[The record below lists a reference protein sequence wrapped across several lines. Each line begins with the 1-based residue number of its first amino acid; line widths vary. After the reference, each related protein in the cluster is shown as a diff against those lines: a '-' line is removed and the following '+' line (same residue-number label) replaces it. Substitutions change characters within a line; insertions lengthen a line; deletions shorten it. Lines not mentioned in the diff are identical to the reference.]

1 MMDFRPGRIAALAS
15 LMLIALPGLAE
26 ARVVSYA
33 PLTGRIATPAVQKRT
48 NRHALLIEQTGVQTF
63 IGGVPT
69 CLSCGWASPSR
80 LVLHDSS
87 GLEEPRDVT
96 PGGADAGFDFAAA
109 REDAGH
115 PPVLLAHTAASL
127 SAGENP
133 IGQYR
138 FLFSADGGATWSVI
152 PLPASNANLPWSVD
166 VGGPFV
172 RARGSAVRVG
182 TAETPFLLAL
192 YEPNTQQIGL
202 PNAIGLWDVSAN
214 GGVRRRTFF
223 STDSTVIGM
232 DAEGRRALV
241 TGTPVPP
248 PGPNGGP
255 PATPGLYAVYA
266 DGGAQALCDLPSN
279 MMFRDGWI
287 TPDGRAYVEADT
299 YEPSGTRHAVLLAA
313 NGVRSEVASALNPNT
328 TDLFAVPT
336 ADFSGAW
343 ILQRGTGPTVLS
355 LHTSAAGLVEAWR
368 DVTRPEVEALHAGA
382 SGQRLLVQVHR
393 PRPQVDQRVFK
404 DPALAVWEVGQ
415 RAPASYDELFLNEQT
430 MKAFVHVDPDTV
442 SQGEPFLF
450 DSGSP
455 SLVFAPPGPSGASGG
470 ADVIQEWGVV
480 RGSLKQRLVIPAT
493 ARANGING
501 SRWRTDLVLRNPDSS
516 PVAVAVRFLPN
527 PGAASA
533 VPDASVTLAGN
544 AIVTE
549 SDVLA
554 SLFQLESGSGALLLT
569 PENGRSIEATS
580 RTYTSA
586 PAGTYGMSVGAVD
599 VFAGIGAGFPVSFAA
614 GLLGAGFRTNIL
626 ATDVSGRGSQAAV
639 VLSADTADPSAG
651 SRVLAAP
658 SWGQAQINDLGAAL
672 GAPPWRTGSL
682 LITPQSGE
690 TVVGVIAI
698 DGATNDP
705 TYFAPDLPATVVRT
719 IPAIV
724 HTDGAHGAA
733 YRSDLFLFNPA
744 DGVRTVRLLVK
755 NWSTNETEQTLSLT
769 LLPRESKTIRDA
781 LLTAFGRTGVA
792 RLRFQTDGSADVS
805 GGVRVTSRTWTAGPS
820 GGSYGLLIPALNAFQ
835 SAGGGESLEIL
846 LPAGGSGFRTNLALV
861 ELTSSFVSGTPVA
874 VRVEVFDEHG
884 TLRDHFETPLPIA
897 GGVQIDDLF
906 HGRGLGDGP
915 SAGVIRI
922 SPASGLV
929 AAYASVIDNGTNDP
943 MYVAAQLAAK
953 D

>member
-1 MMDFRPGRIAALAS
+1 MTSFRPGRIAALAS
-15 LMLIALPGLAE
+15 LMLIALSRPAE

-48 NRHALLIEQTGVQTF
+48 NRYALLIEQTGAF
-63 IGGVPT
+63 PLSGVPT

-96 PGGADAGFDFAAA
+96 PGGADAGFDFAAL

-115 PPVLLAHTAASL
+115 PTILLAHSTASL
-127 SAGENP
+127 TAGENP
-133 IGQYR
+133 TGQFR
-138 FLFSADGGATWSVI
+138 FLFSADGGATWSVL
-152 PLPASNANLPWSVD
+152 PLPASSVSLSWSVD

-182 TAETPFLLAL
+182 TSETPFVLAL
-192 YEPNTQQIGL
+192 YEQDTQR
-202 PNAIGLWDVSAN
+202 IGLWDISAN
-214 GGVRRRTFF
+214 GSASRRAFF
-223 STDSTVIGM
+223 SSGSSFLGTDL
-232 DAEGRRALV
+232 EGRRALL
-241 TGTPVPP
+241 TGTPISSQGAG
-248 PGPNGGP
+248 PGGGS
-255 PATPGLYAVYA
+255 AAPGLYVVNA
-266 DGGAQALCDLPSN
+266 DGNSQMLSDIPANSQ
-279 MMFRDGWI
+279 FVDGWI
-287 TPDGRAYVEADT
+287 TPDGRAYVDIST
-299 YEPSGTRHAVLLAA
+299 YTSTGTRRAILLAG
-313 NGVRSEVASALNPNT
+313 GVGGEIASTTSTNL

-336 ADFSGAW
+336 ADYSGAW

-355 LHTSAAGLVEAWR
+355 LHTPAAGLVEAWH

-404 DPALAVWEVGQ
+404 DPALAVWKVGTH
-415 RAPASYDELFLNEQT
+415 APASYDELFLNEQSL
-430 MKAFVHVDPDTV
+430 KGFVHVDPDTIA
-442 SQGEPFLF
+442 QGEPFLF

-455 SLVFAPPGPSGASGG
+455 SLVFFGPSGGPSGAGGG

-493 ARANGING
+493 ARTNGLNG
-501 SRWRTDLVLRNPDSS
+501 SRWRTDLVLRNPDPS

-527 PGAASA
+527 PDTAST

-544 AIVTE
+544 AVVTK

-569 PENGRSIEATS
+569 PESGRSIDATS

-614 GLLGAGFRTNIL
+614 GLLGDGFRTNVL
-626 ATDVSGRGSQAAV
+626 ATDVGGRGAQASLA
-639 VLSADTADPSAG
+639 LSADTANPSAG
-651 SRVLAAP
+651 TGVIAP
-658 SWGQAQINDLGAAL
+658 PAWGQAQVNDLAFAL
-672 GAPPWRTGSL
+672 GAPFWKTGSL
-682 LITPQSGE
+682 LVTPQSGE

-705 TYFAPDLPATVVRT
+705 TYFAPDIPATVVRT
-719 IPAIV
+719 VPAIV

-733 YRSDLFLFNPA
+733 FRTDLFLFNPA
-744 DGVRTVRLLVK
+744 NGVRTLRLLVK
-755 NWSTNETEQTLSLT
+755 SWSTSEAEQTLVLT
-769 LLPRESKTIRDA
+769 LLPGESKTIHDA
-781 LLTAFGRTGVA
+781 LSTAFGRTGVA
-792 RLRFQTDGSADVS
+792 RLRFQTDGGTTDAS
-805 GGVRVTSRTWTAGPS
+805 GGVRVTSRTYTAGPN

-861 ELTSSFVSGTPVA
+861 ELTSSFVSGGTPVA

-884 TLRDHFETPLPIA
+884 DLLDHFETPLPIA

-915 SAGVIRI
+915 PAGVIRI
-922 SPASGLV
+922 SPAGGLV
-929 AAYASVIDNGTNDP
+929 AAYASVIDNGTNDQ

>member
-1 MMDFRPGRIAALAS
+1 MMAFRPGRIAALVS
-15 LMLIALPGLAE
+15 LMLIALSGLAE

-48 NRHALLIEQTGVQTF
+48 NRHALLIEQTGALAVA
-63 IGGVPT
+63 GVPI
-69 CLSCGWASPSR
+69 CLSCVWAAPAR
-80 LVLHDSS
+80 LVLHNSA

-96 PGGADAGFDFAAA
+96 PGGVDAGISVAAA
-109 REDAGH
+109 REEAGH

-133 IGQYR
+133 TGQDR
-138 FLFSADGGATWSVI
+138 FLFSPDGGATWSVL
-152 PLPASNANLPWSVD
+152 PLPASGATFSWSAD
-166 VGGPFV
+166 TGGPFV
-172 RARGSAVRVG
+172 RARGSAIRVG
-182 TAETPFLLAL
+182 TAESPFLLAL
-192 YEPNTQQIGL
+192 FEEDTGH
-202 PNAIGLWDVSAN
+202 IGLWDVSAN
-214 GGVRRRTFF
+214 GSVKRRAFF
-223 STDSTVIGM
+223 SGDSGVIGM
-232 DAEGRRALV
+232 DVEGRRALV
-241 TGTPVPP
+241 TGTPVFAS
-248 PGPNGGP
+248 GQG
-255 PATPGLYAVYA
+255 AKPGLYVVNA
-266 DGGAQALCDLPSN
+266 DGNLQMLSDIPANSW
-279 MMFRDGWI
+279 FSDGWI

-299 YEPSGTRHAVLLAA
+299 SGTRHAVFLAA
-313 NGVRSEVASALNPNT
+313 SGGRLEIASTLSTNQP
-328 TDLFAVPT
+328 DLFAVPT

-343 ILQRGTGPTVLS
+343 VLQRGTGPTVLS
-355 LHTSAAGLVEAWR
+355 LHTPAAGLVEAWR

-404 DPALAVWEVGQ
+404 DPAIAVWEVGTP
-415 RAPASYDELFLNEQT
+415 APASYDELFLNEQT
-430 MKAFVHVDPDTV
+430 MKAFVHVDPDTIG
-442 SQGEPFLF
+442 SGEPFLF

-455 SLVFAPPGPSGASGG
+455 SFLHPPAGPSGGG

-493 ARANGING
+493 ARTNGING
-501 SRWRTDLVLRNPDSS
+501 SRWRTDLVLRNPDPS

-639 VLSADTADPSAG
+639 VLSTDTADPSASSG
-651 SRVLAAP
+651 VLAAP

-672 GAPPWRTGSL
+672 GAPPWKTGSL
-682 LITPQSGE
+682 LVTPQSGE
-690 TVVGVIAI
+690 TVVGAIAI
-698 DGATNDP
+698 DGVTNDP

-719 IPAIV
+719 IPALV
-724 HTDGAHGAA
+724 HANGAHGAA
-733 YRSDLFLFNPA
+733 YQSDLFLFNPA
-744 DGVRTVRLLVK
+744 DGARTVRLLVK
-755 NWSTNETEQTLSLT
+755 SWSTNEAEQTLSLT
-769 LLPRESKTIRDA
+769 LLPHESKTIRDA
-781 LLTAFGRTGVA
+781 LATAFGRSGVA
-792 RLRFQTDGSADVS
+792 RLRFQTDGFADIS

-820 GGSYGLLIPALNAFQ
+820 GGTYGLIIPALNAFQ
-835 SAGGGESLEIL
+835 SAGSGESLEIL
-846 LPAGGSGFRTNLALV
+846 LPVGGAGFRTNLALV
-861 ELTSSFVSGTPVA
+861 ELTSSFVSGTPVS

-884 TLRDHFETPLPIA
+884 ILRDHFETPLPSA

-915 SAGVIRI
+915 PAGLIRI
-922 SPASGLV
+922 SPSGGLV